1 MGVKE
6 NIIKLRKLTGVT
18 QEELGR
24 IAKVSRSAVSLWEI
38 GESEPRMGAVQL
50 MADYFR
56 IRKANIIEDG
66 GMDNISVSANGVLFE
81 VRDDDVLSD
90 DEREVVEIMR
100 SLDKDDYRVFM
111 KVARSL
117 RPIPRSYPFPAASAE
132 THEAEEA

>member
-6 NIIKLRKLTGVT
+6 NIIRLRKLTGVT

-66 GMDNISVSANGVLFE
+66 GMDNISVSTNGVLFE

-117 RPIPRSYPFPAASAE
+117 GGSYTRES
-132 THEAEEA
+132 

>member
-1 MGVKE
+1 MGVRE
-6 NIIKLRKLTGVT
+6 NVVRLRKLTGVT

-24 IAKVSRSAVSLWEI
+24 IAGVSRSAVSLWEI
-38 GESEPRMGAVQL
+38 GDSEPRMGAVQSI
-50 MADYFR
+50 ADYFR

-66 GMDNISVSANGVLFE
+66 GMDNISVSTNGVLFE

-117 RPIPRSYPFPAASAE
+117 GGSYIRES
-132 THEAEEA
+132 

>member
-66 GMDNISVSANGVLFE
+66 GMDNMSVSTNGVLFE

-117 RPIPRSYPFPAASAE
+117 GGINILES
-132 THEAEEA
+132 

>member
-1 MGVKE
+1 MLVKLALLELEGKVGVKE

-66 GMDNISVSANGVLFE
+66 GMDNMSVSTNGVLFE

-117 RPIPRSYPFPAASAE
+117 GGINILES
-132 THEAEEA
+132 

>member
-1 MGVKE
+1 MGVRE
-6 NIIKLRKLTGVT
+6 NVVRLRKLTGVT

-24 IAKVSRSAVSLWEI
+24 IAGVSRSAVSLWEI
-38 GESEPRMGAVQL
+38 GDSEPRMGAVQL

-66 GMDNISVSANGVLFE
+66 GMDNISVSTNGVLFE

-117 RPIPRSYPFPAASAE
+117 GGSYIRES
-132 THEAEEA
+132 